1 MRFIPT
7 HALTLLSVTDI
18 VCFVMV
24 LLEFFDVTVTE
35 IRIFTT
41 VEVTPEAPR
50 RKALLG
56 CEWTP
61 ERGTESKVSLGLLK
75 LIEDLK
81 DVGTGC

>member
-1 MRFIPT
+1 
-7 HALTLLSVTDI
+7 
-18 VCFVMV
+18 MV
-24 LLEFFDVTVTE
+24 LVEFFDFTVTE

-50 RKALLG
+50 REVPLG
-56 CEWTP
+56 FEWTP

-75 LIEDLK
+75 LIKDLE

>member
-1 MRFIPT
+1 
-7 HALTLLSVTDI
+7 
-18 VCFVMV
+18 MV
-24 LLEFFDVTVTE
+24 LIEFFDFTVTE

-75 LIEDLK
+75 LI
-81 DVGTGC
+81 